1 LAHEAVKAPIPEVF
15 DFPDSPHPLSGVG
28 QLDQTLPREAPGTS
42 KGFVFR
48 RFSDYLAR
56 VGCRRM
62 RMLWRFT
69 LAFGWALAVFGQE
82 PSAQPAPAI
91 SIDFPTALDRA
102 RQYGT
107 QVQIANIAAQ
117 LAREDRIQAK
127 AAFFPVISQFNQF
140 IYTEPNGTP
149 SGVFIANDGPHVYN
163 SQANVHSDLSLVKR
177 ADYRRTLAAEA
188 VARAKA
194 DLAIRGLVFTVV
206 QDYYGLVAA
215 QRKLGNAQQSLVE
228 AQRFLDI
235 TQKQEKGGE
244 AAHADVVKA
253 QLQSQQRERDVQD
266 AQLAVDRARITLA
279 VFIFPDFNQ
288 SYTVVDDLQA
298 VNPLP
303 AFGELEGLAAANSP
317 DLRAAQATV
326 QQEYAGVSS
335 ARAAFYPSLS
345 FDYWFGI
352 DANQVAIYDRE
363 NHRNLG
369 SAAQAT
375 LNIPVWNWGSLQSKV
390 RQAELRQQQ
399 AQLDL
404 KLTQRQLMANINSFY
419 QEARIASTQIDSLS
433 HAVDLSTESLRLT
446 LLRYQAGEA
455 TALEVV
461 DAQSTLALARNAY
474 ADGLARYRVALGN
487 LQTLTGTL

>member
-1 LAHEAVKAPIPEVF
+1 L
-15 DFPDSPHPLSGVG
+15 
-28 QLDQTLPREAPGTS
+28 TL
-42 KGFVFR
+42 
-48 RFSDYLAR
+48 
-56 VGCRRM
+56 
-62 RMLWRFT
+62 
-69 LAFGWALAVFGQE
+69 FGQE
-82 PSAQPAPAI
+82 PAPQPGPAT
-91 SIDFPTALDRA
+91 SIDFPSALERA

-107 QVQIANIAAQ
+107 QVQMANIAAQ

-127 AAFFPVISQFNQF
+127 AAFFPAISQFDQF

-149 SGVFIANDGPHVYN
+149 SGVFVANDGPHVYN
-163 SQANVHSDLSLVKR
+163 SQANVHSDLSFAKR
-177 ADYRRTLAAEA
+177 AEYRRTLAAEA
-188 VARAKA
+188 VARAKS

-206 QDYYGLVAA
+206 QDYYGLAAA
-215 QRKLGNAQQSLVE
+215 QRKLANAKQSLDE

-235 TQKQEKGGE
+235 TQKQERGGE

-266 AQLAVDRARITLA
+266 AQLAVDKARIALA
-279 VFIFPDFNQ
+279 VLIFPDFNQ
-288 SYTVVDDLQA
+288 NYTVVDDLQA

-303 AFGELEGLAAANSP
+303 AFGELEGQAMSSSP

-326 QQEYAGVSS
+326 QQETAGLSS
-335 ARAAFYPSLS
+335 ARAAFLPSLS

-352 DANQVAIYDRE
+352 DANQVAIYDRDH
-363 NHRNLG
+363 HRNLG

-375 LNIPVWNWGSLQSKV
+375 LNIPVWNWGALQSKV

-419 QEARIASTQIDSLS
+419 QEARVASTQIDSLNN
-433 HAVDLSTESLRLT
+433 AVDLSAESLRLT

-461 DAQSTLALARNAY
+461 DAQTTLVQARNAY

-487 LQTLTGTL
+487 LQTLTGNL